1 MVSASMLVQTNTL
14 FSIALRGLL
23 YARPPQQLETR
34 KREARAQGSVS
45 VAGLTLTQGARVF

>member
-1 MVSASMLVQTNTL
+1 MVSASMPVQTNTL

-34 KREARAQGSVS
+34 KREARAQGSVN
-45 VAGLTLTQGARVF
+45 VAGLALTQGARVF